1 MAKSLFI
8 VLDGIDGSGKSEM
21 INRLH
26 NYIFS
31 LNKKYRILSTRE
43 PTYGKYGKQAR
54 EILLNDKNPE
64 KNSEKCL
71 ELFVKDRKEHLSAL
85 VKPFLLQDN
94 GDNVNIVLCDR
105 YYYSTIAFQSAQGL
119 NIKEIIEKNKR
130 FLKPTV
136 AFVLDL
142 PVRLALERL
151 GIRGEAKEKF
161 EQKEFMI
168 KLRRNFLELRNRLDD
183 NLVII
188 SASKS
193 RDKVFESIRER
204 VDKYLN
210 KKYKK

>member
-1 MAKSLFI
+1 M
-8 VLDGIDGSGKSEM
+8 
-21 INRLH
+21 
-26 NYIFS
+26 
-31 LNKKYRILSTRE
+31 
-43 PTYGKYGKQAR
+43 
-54 EILLNDKNPE
+54 
-64 KNSEKCL
+64 
-71 ELFVKDRKEHLSAL
+71 
-85 VKPFLLQDN
+85 LQNN

-130 FLKPTV
+130 FLKPTA

-168 KLRRNFLELRNRLDD
+168 KLRKNFLELRNWLDD

-188 SASKS
+188 DASKS
-193 RDKVFESIRER
+193 RDTVFESIRER

-210 KKYKK
+210 KK